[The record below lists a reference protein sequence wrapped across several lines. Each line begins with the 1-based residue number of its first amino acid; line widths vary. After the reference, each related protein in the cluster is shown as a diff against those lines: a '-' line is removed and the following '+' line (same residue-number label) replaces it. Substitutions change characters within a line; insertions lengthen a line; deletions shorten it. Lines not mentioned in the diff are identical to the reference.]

1 MVRRKR
7 LIISL
12 ITISVIAMV
21 MALILCMQKPVTE
34 SVPTEKED
42 YQSLYTA
49 ELHKDSVAEVLVDMG
64 RVPASFTS
72 TADIRLTNYTDTP
85 ISLLDYK
92 ATCRCVWL
100 DMTKES
106 IAPGE
111 YTDIRFYFD
120 SRGEW
125 GSIGNYINITTS
137 AEGSEVALWMCAE
150 VE

>member
-1 MVRRKR
+1 MVRHKR

-21 MALILCMQKPVTE
+21 MALILCMQRPITE
-34 SVPTEKED
+34 SVPTEQEES
-42 YQSLYTA
+42 QSLYRA
-49 ELHKDSVAEVLVDMG
+49 ELHKDSVTEVLVDMDC
-64 RVPASFTS
+64 VPASFTS
-72 TADIRLTNYTDTP
+72 TVDIRLTNCTDTH

-100 DMTKES
+100 DMPKRS
-106 IAPGE
+106 IAPGG
-111 YTDIRFYFD
+111 YADIRLYFD

-137 AEGSEVALWMCAE
+137 TEGSEVAIWMCAE